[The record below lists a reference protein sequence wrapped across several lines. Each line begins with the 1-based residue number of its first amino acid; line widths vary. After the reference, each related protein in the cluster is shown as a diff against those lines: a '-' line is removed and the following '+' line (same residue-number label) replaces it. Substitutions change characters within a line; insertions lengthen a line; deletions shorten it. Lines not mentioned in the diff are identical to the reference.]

1 MRFQKP
7 TPNLGMDYSQ
17 NITIDSQSS
26 DSRMFHE
33 VIISKCK
40 ARLLIPKK
48 NHEYVIKSS
57 SKHKTRSQQ
66 FAYMSGNYLLHVQS
80 MHSMK
85 IPSSAASRKTLGR
98 LLLHESQ

>member
-1 MRFQKP
+1 
-7 TPNLGMDYSQ
+7 
-17 NITIDSQSS
+17 
-26 DSRMFHE
+26 MFHE